1 MKAVIAGVLAVL
13 IAGGGWFGWNKY
25 QSGLETTAAVQSIQ
39 QSSTQTERQLNAR
52 KEDGITFAEY
62 FKRSISVMES
72 LDHSISSLEARQWN
86 YVPSDRD
93 LAIAFI
99 EQCKS
104 IVRAAEA
111 DTRLMMDESNARE
124 STDAA
129 KKELDE
135 ADSSVAL
142 EWALKRYKRASNEL
156 LEVLHKQ
163 LEAIEGSTDKVKKMV
178 AADDAVKA
186 AFGPDKGLTQ
196 TTVSAMKKSLEP
208 EPKEKPSEG

>member
-1 MKAVIAGVLAVL
+1 M
-13 IAGGGWFGWNKY
+13 
-25 QSGLETTAAVQSIQ
+25 ETTAAVQSIQ

-62 FKRSISVMES
+62 FKRSTSVMES
-72 LDHSISSLEARQWN
+72 LDQSISGLEARQWN
-86 YVPSDRD
+86 YAPSDRD

-99 EQCKS
+99 EQCKA

-142 EWALKRYKRASNEL
+142 DWALKRYKRASNEL

-163 LEAIEGSTDKVKKMV
+163 LEAIEGST
-178 AADDAVKA
+178 
-186 AFGPDKGLTQ
+186 
-196 TTVSAMKKSLEP
+196 
-208 EPKEKPSEG
+208 